1 MKKTIRIFL
10 TIALFFSVITTSFAG
25 GLEDKINKIVYEKE
39 LDFKNVPLADVLSII
54 SKTSGVTIVPDSEV
68 GALSIDLYFGRG
80 QSLGEIIR
88 TLKVTHKL
96 TSRELNS
103 IIILGKDLKNDT
115 LTASSVSGKVL
126 SKKTG
131 EGLDGIKVYLVGEKE
146 QVTTSAVGG
155 FFLLKNV
162 DPGTYIIKAEGAKFK
177 ANGAIIEVKGS
188 SGLTQDI
195 ALSFTDEALN
205 EMTQSKGNSSTEN
218 TIGKVTSTEGNDTLT
233 ERVQLKHAFANEV
246 KTVIESVV
254 GKSIEV
260 TAVEKQNLVVLK
272 GEEGNIQ
279 TAKNLIA
286 EIDKP
291 IKQVRITA
299 QVLQLTGNLS
309 DELGINWG
317 YANNSTNLASAAT
330 TTDNLLTNSGA
341 VFGAPG
347 GIIKLASTLSSAG
360 DIISASVKMLQTTKD
375 AEVSSRPSVV
385 TLNGDTAEL
394 NVTEDRYIGVTE
406 KVDDKGNITKEPKYK
421 DAGTILTV
429 KATIRDG
436 GNEKDTI
443 ILDISSEVSSFLDNT
458 TGNGASQ
465 KNKVKNRVS
474 VQDGGTIFIGGL
486 KRTDTINNV
495 NKVPLLGDIP
505 VFGKLFQSQTVTN
518 DTKDIFIQIKA
529 EIVTSENANN
539 EISSDGFKKSSSD
552 IPKSIFNKN

>member
-1 MKKTIRIFL
+1 MQKIINKILIIT
-10 TIALFFSVITTSFAG
+10 LFFSVITVSFAG
-25 GLEDKINKIVYEKE
+25 GLEDKTNKIVYEKE

-103 IIILGKDLKNDT
+103 VIILGKDLKNET
-115 LTASSVSGKVL
+115 QLEGSVSGKIL

-131 EGLDGIKVYLVGEKE
+131 EGIDGIRVYLVGEKE

-162 DPGTYIIKAEGAKFK
+162 DAGTYIIKAEGPKFK
-177 ANGAIIEVKGS
+177 ANGAIIEVKAG
-188 SGLTQDI
+188 GLSQDI
-195 ALSFTDEALN
+195 SLSYTEEALN
-205 EMTQSKGNSSTEN
+205 EMNQNKSTSSNEN
-218 TIGKVTSTEGNDTLT
+218 TIGKVTSAEGNDTLT

-279 TAKNLIA
+279 TAKNLIN

-299 QVLQLTGNLS
+299 QVLQLTGSLA
-309 DELGINWG
+309 DDLGINWG
-317 YANNSTNLASAAT
+317 YASNKTLIAGASSSTG
-330 TTDNLLTNSGA
+330 NLLADAGTL
-341 VFGAPG
+341 FGAPG
-347 GIIKLASTLSSAG
+347 GILKLASTLSSAG
-360 DIISASVKMLQTTKD
+360 DIISASVKMLQATKD

-385 TLNGDTAEL
+385 TLNGDSAEL
-394 NVTEDRYIGVTE
+394 NVTEDRYIGVIE

-421 DAGTILTV
+421 DAGTILSV

-458 TGNGASQ
+458 LGNGASQ

-495 NKVPLLGDIP
+495 SKVPFLGDIP
-505 VFGKLFQSQTVTN
+505 VFGKLFQSQSVTN

-529 EIVTSENANN
+529 EIVTAENAND
-539 EISSDGFKKSSSD
+539 EISSEGFKKSSSD
-552 IPKSIFNKN
+552 VPTAIFNRN